1 MSERL
6 SAKELLMDPFLA
18 TAHHDSPLPS
28 PTLVSKHTRQIN
40 FNATIAKEQPPLK
53 DKTKSTHMTITGTI
67 NEEDDT
73 VFLKVKISNRNG
85 IA

>member
-1 MSERL
+1 VSERV

-28 PTLVSKHTRQIN
+28 PTLVSKHTQQIN
-40 FNATIAKEQPPLK
+40 FNATIAKEKPPLN
-53 DKTKSTHMTITGTI
+53 DQTKSTYMTITGTI
-67 NEEDDT
+67 NEEDGT
-73 VFLKVKISNRNG
+73 VFLKVKISNKNG